1 MGRKLALYPKM
12 YRVNQAMDRPK
23 AQSPAITESRPNSAF
38 PGKHPATPSNM
49 AHLGKVGPIRAILF
63 DKDGTLVDFQRTWGP
78 ATREVMQRLAGGNRA
93 AYERLVAASRFIE
106 AEQRFLPDSPLI
118 AEPTSVYGALWAT
131 ALGRSANAAFFA
143 EIDQLLCDATTQHL
157 AAIGDPKTLL
167 TFLAG
172 RGYRLGMI
180 TNDAEITARAHARKL
195 GLDEFL
201 EFVAGYDS
209 GFGAKPDP
217 GPILAFA
224 QAIGMLPSEIGV
236 VGDTVLDLAAAR
248 AAGAVAIG
256 VLTGLTPSAILAPL
270 ADALFASPAEF
281 VSWLDSR

>member
-1 MGRKLALYPKM
+1 MA
-12 YRVNQAMDRPK
+12 RPD
-23 AQSPAITESRPNSAF
+23 SHSSAITESGPNPAF
-38 PGKHPATPSNM
+38 SGRQATAPSNT
-49 AHLGKVGPIRAILF
+49 APLGKTRPIRAILF

-78 ATREVMQRLAGGNRA
+78 AVQAVMQRLSSGDRA
-93 AYERLVAASRFIE
+93 AYERLVAASRFVE

-131 ALGRSANAAFFA
+131 ALGHQANAEFFA
-143 EIDQLLCDATTQHL
+143 EIDRLLCDATTRHL

-167 TFLAG
+167 AALAA

-195 GLDEFL
+195 GLDRYL

-217 GPILAFA
+217 GPVLGFA
-224 QAIGMLPSEIGV
+224 QAVGVAPSETAVIG
-236 VGDTVLDLAAAR
+236 DSVLDLAAAR
-248 AAGAVAIG
+248 AAGAIAIG
-256 VLTGLTPSAILAPL
+256 VLTGPAPSEVLAPH
-270 ADALFASPAEF
+270 ADALLTSAAEF
-281 VSWLDSR
+281 AAWLDSR